1 MGGRKIRRR
10 KSWRLARRCEALRQP
25 CSLRP
30 RRTSDVE
37 ARRRTCDCCETS
49 SMEKQQL
56 GCSVVAGWLR
66 VCLCAATSR
75 RGRSGGRAWVMRCS
89 RASERLRVGAR
100 RVWHKGTGNS
110 VALRNSGLWNMQRMQ
125 VKMSGLLGVQT
136 PREWTGTAGLAA
148 GGVSE
153 CCARRIKAGLLV
165 CAGVSSCGGEAGS
178 GARGC
183 VKRRQRNASRV
194 VSSCC
199 VRQQH
204 LQLDVQ

>member
-1 MGGRKIRRR
+1 MLAQAQTDEWCGGEEADLRLLRDRQYGEAAAKLLGRRR
-10 KSWRLARRCEALRQP
+10 MATGVLVRRDLP
-25 CSLRP
+25 P
-30 RRTSDVE
+30 W
-37 ARRRTCDCCETS
+37 
-49 SMEKQQL
+49 
-56 GCSVVAGWLR
+56 SV
-66 VCLCAATSR
+66 
-75 RGRSGGRAWVMRCS
+75 GRACVGDAVL
-89 RASERLRVGAR
+89 ASERATAGWRAAC
-100 RVWHKGTGNS
+100 VWHKGTGNS

-194 VSSCC
+194 VSSRC

-204 LQLDVQ
+204 CS

>member
-1 MGGRKIRRR
+1 MLAQAQTDEWCGGEEADLRLLRDRQYGEAAAKLLGRRR
-10 KSWRLARRCEALRQP
+10 MATGVLVRRDLP
-25 CSLRP
+25 P
-30 RRTSDVE
+30 W
-37 ARRRTCDCCETS
+37 
-49 SMEKQQL
+49 
-56 GCSVVAGWLR
+56 SV
-66 VCLCAATSR
+66 
-75 RGRSGGRAWVMRCS
+75 GRACVGDAVL
-89 RASERLRVGAR
+89 ASERATAGWRAAC
-100 RVWHKGTGNS
+100 VWHKGTGNS

>member
-1 MGGRKIRRR
+1 M
-10 KSWRLARRCEALRQP
+10 
-25 CSLRP
+25 
-30 RRTSDVE
+30 E
-37 ARRRTCDCCETS
+37 ARTRTCDCCETG

-56 GCSVVAGWLR
+56 SCSVVAGWLR

-75 RGRSGGRAWVMRCS
+75 RGRSGGRAWVGDAVL
-89 RASERLRVGAR
+89 ASERATAGWRAAC
-100 RVWHKGTGNS
+100 VWHKGTGNS